1 MKIFLESREEK
12 LYEITIDEFLKK
24 TKKFVNGELTKSEA
38 AQILNETFKE
48 IYRAVKENSP
58 DKIWTMIVESKPTE
72 GKGNYKIDY
81 AAIDIVQQFIIY
93 YATELTEVLCQNAL
107 NPHYVKTSG
116 NPALTDINLYGI
128 KRGNN
133 SIIIKSF
140 IFGTVPKT
148 EELYV
153 STTCGTGGTS
163 VLFDRLKELIVDK
176 GFYEAQNNKIKYI
189 HLDSLEKAPTIG
201 FYSMLGF
208 YKTNKNTNKILK
220 DMINS
225 VYRKSLLYEDYI
237 RKTDLDIG
245 GAMYW
250 SDDAK
255 VLKKL
260 KCSYEYSPELWYK
273 NINNMK
279 KQKIPKSEVLNHF
292 YTKYHELKGA
302 GIPEELV

>member
-24 TKKFVNGELTKSEA
+24 TKKFVNGDLNKSEA
-38 AQILNETFKE
+38 ALILTETFKE
-48 IYRAVKENSP
+48 IFNSVKESP
-58 DKIWTMIVESKPTE
+58 PYSVHTIVLESRPAE
-72 GKGNYKIDY
+72 GKVNYKRDY
-81 AAIDIVQQFIIY
+81 AAIDLIQQFIIHF
-93 YATELTEVLCQNAL
+93 AKELSEVLCQNAL
-107 NPHYVKTSG
+107 NPNHLKTSG
-116 NPALTDINLYGI
+116 NPALTDINLYGFR
-128 KRGNN
+128 KTNN
-133 SIIIKSF
+133 SIIIKAF
-140 IFGTVPKT
+140 IFATVPKT
-148 EELYV
+148 EEMYV
-153 STTCGTGGTS
+153 STTCGTGGTAI
-163 VLFDRLKELIVDK
+163 LFEKLKEIIVNK
-176 GFYEAQNNKIKYI
+176 EFYEPQNNKIKYI
-189 HLDSLEKAPTIG
+189 HVDSLEKAPTIG
-201 FYSMLGF
+201 FYSKLRF

-225 VYRKSLLYEDYI
+225 VYRKGLLYEDYI

-245 GAMYW
+245 GALYW

-292 YTKYHELKGA
+292 YTKYNELKGA
-302 GIPEELV
+302 GIPEEL